1 MCLWSSRFVFCALK
15 TFVICHSR
23 MQVSGAGLLSDTVM
37 WVELAAAGLFFLDAI
52 LYFRVWCLDAW
63 AEREEEEAHTP
74 VVLVGHDQVDPWL
87 YDDSC
92 DLVFAQ
98 CHSAEMQEH
107 LWNLLGSLVYVISAS
122 IGVIL
127 QLTTYRNDPFASGM
141 RH

>member
-1 MCLWSSRFVFCALK
+1 
-15 TFVICHSR
+15 
-23 MQVSGAGLLSDTVM
+23 MQVNGAGLLSDFVM
-37 WVELAAAGLFFLDAI
+37 WTELAAAGLFFLDAI
-52 LYFRVWCLDAW
+52 LYFRVWCLDAS

-74 VVLVGHDQVDPWL
+74 IVLAVDHDQVPDPWL

-107 LWNLLGSLVYVISAS
+107 LWNLLGSLIYVISAA

-127 QLTTYRNDPFASGM
+127 QLTTYRNDPFASGT
-141 RH
+141 